1 MDEMRQNDLP
11 QSPEVSRLTPFKIE
25 YDPFIKSEKCSY
37 KVEFAEDKVTQLLK
51 SLGLGDKSIKKLKIK
66 FTDKP
71 IISPDGR
78 DTGAVYEKN
87 TVTISVG
94 TYWRVLN
101 RQLASLEDLL
111 NRQVIDNIPPEQ
123 VSFARANARNS
134 LRTEIQKKFD
144 HDFIHEVSH
153 FAGDTLGR
161 VNARQA
167 LIRLNLAGVSRFLRQ
182 RASLYTSEGVAEEE
196 RRAEDIVSKIEKDE
210 KWKNIVVVKP
220 SRDPNLI

>member
-1 MDEMRQNDLP
+1 MSEMRQNDLP
-11 QSPEVSRLTPFKIE
+11 QSPEVSRSTPFKIE
-25 YDPFIKSEKCSY
+25 YDPFIRSEKCPY

-51 SLGLGDKSIKKLKIK
+51 SLGLEDKSIKKLKIK

-94 TYWRVLN
+94 TYWRVLD

-111 NRQVIDNIPPEQ
+111 DTQVIGNIPPEQ
-123 VSFARANARNS
+123 IPYVKTNARNS
-134 LRTEIQKKFD
+134 LRTEIQKTFD
-144 HDFIHEVSH
+144 HDFIHEMSH
-153 FAGDTLGR
+153 FTTETLAR
-161 VNARQA
+161 ANARQA
-167 LIRLNLAGVSRFLRQ
+167 LIRFDFATASRFLMK
-182 RASLYTSEGVAEEE
+182 RASLYTPEGVAGEE
-196 RRAEDIVSKIEKDE
+196 RKAEDMVSKIEQDE